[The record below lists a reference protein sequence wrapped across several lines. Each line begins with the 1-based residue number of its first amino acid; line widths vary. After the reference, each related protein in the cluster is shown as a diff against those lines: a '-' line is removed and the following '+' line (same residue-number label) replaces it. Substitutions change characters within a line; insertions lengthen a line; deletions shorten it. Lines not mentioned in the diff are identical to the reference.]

1 MHRAEKYTK
10 LFQTKLAET
19 FCLHSSFGCWLS
31 CRCSQRVYSAIE
43 AKKYLITIVL
53 VFFFLSLSSFLG
65 ERKVLFAFNS
75 VMEFLRAKRA
85 GG

>member
-19 FCLHSSFGCWLS
+19 FCLHSSFGSWLS

-53 VFFFLSLSSFLG
+53 VFFSLRSL
-65 ERKVLFAFNS
+65 LFWVKEKFS
-75 VMEFLRAKRA
+75 LLLIL
-85 GG
+85 